1 MIGVTSDGPVTTIE
15 LQRPERRNAVTYE
28 LALAFAEEVKKAAET
43 ARTIVVTGQGTS
55 FCAGADLSSGAP
67 DPDKFADA
75 WQHSI
80 KSVDAADIPVIAAV
94 NGPAIGAG
102 VMLAMVAD
110 LRVVSETARFQ
121 FPVAKYGIALDNWSI
136 RRLTSLVGYGR
147 ARAMLLAAEPLDAQT
162 ALQTGMANRIGELAD
177 AQAWAAEL
185 AGFAPLALKHAK
197 RVLNDDG
204 AFEDQWP
211 EHKELFD
218 KAWGSQDIIE
228 AQVARIQKRPPNF
241 QGA

>member
-43 ARTIVVTGQGTS
+43 ARAIVVTGQGTS

-110 LRVVSETARFQ
+110 LQVVSR
-121 FPVAKYGIALDNWSI
+121 PRVSSS
-136 RRLTSLVGYGR
+136 RRQMASPLITGYPSADLAGGLR
-147 ARAMLLAAEPLDAQT
+147 ARACHAA
-162 ALQTGMANRIGELAD
+162 GRR
-177 AQAWAAEL
+177 AA
-185 AGFAPLALKHAK
+185 
-197 RVLNDDG
+197 
-204 AFEDQWP
+204 
-211 EHKELFD
+211 
-218 KAWGSQDIIE
+218 
-228 AQVARIQKRPPNF
+228 
-241 QGA
+241 